1 MILGLDWLSSF
12 SPMQIHWQQK
22 WIAIPYDGAT
32 VVLIGDA
39 LDLPVGSVL
48 QLSMVQSDSS
58 GQSITSKSLPPEFK
72 ALLTEFAHLFQP
84 PNELPPQRDCDH
96 SIPGAQLVFIR
107 PYRYAPVLKNEIE
120 CQVAEMLEQGIIF
133 RRVPVPS
140 RHRSYCS
147 RRRTTPG
154 AFASIIATSTQSL
167 SKGNTSPNH

>member
-1 MILGLDWLSSF
+1 
-12 SPMQIHWQQK
+12 MQNHWQQK

-32 VVLIGDA
+32 VVLIRDA

-58 GQSITSKSLPPEFK
+58 RQSITSKSLPPEFK
-72 ALLTEFAHLFQP
+72 ALLTEFAYLFQP

-120 CQVAEMLEQGIIF
+120 CQVAEMLEQGIIQKSTSAF
-133 RRVPVPS
+133 SSPVLLVKKKDNTWRFCVDY
-140 RHRSYCS
+140 RHLNAITFKGKYQC
-147 RRRTTPG
+147 
-154 AFASIIATSTQSL
+154 QSL
-167 SKGNTSPNH
+167 TNY